1 MVTSNVFVEP
11 YQFSSHTSAIS
22 RPRETTLSR
31 LAARMFSTSN
41 SLPVSEISSDPA
53 PGDVDPESFR
63 VHGRLRLVAGN
74 AGGGGT
80 PQQRPDPRLQ
90 LGQAERLREV

>member
-1 MVTSNVFVEP
+1 MVTSSVFVEP

-22 RPRETTLSR
+22 RSRETTLSR

-53 PGDVDPESFR
+53 
-63 VHGRLRLVAGN
+63 
-74 AGGGGT
+74 
-80 PQQRPDPRLQ
+80 
-90 LGQAERLREV
+90 